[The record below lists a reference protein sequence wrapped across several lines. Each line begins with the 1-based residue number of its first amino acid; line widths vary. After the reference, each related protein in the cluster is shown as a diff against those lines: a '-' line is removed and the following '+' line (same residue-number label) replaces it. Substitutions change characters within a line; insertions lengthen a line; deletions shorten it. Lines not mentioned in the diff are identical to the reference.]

1 MALNYRELFDTV
13 LKEIAEKRRQLGDCM
28 FRAEQL
34 EDEITG
40 LEQTAAGL
48 AKTLRE
54 EYVAEDALGLTE
66 AVRRVFR
73 QNDNRGFT
81 ALEVRDELKNLGYDL
96 ADYGNHMASIHS
108 VMKRLEGRDIA
119 LAGNRGDGKPVYN
132 WIRKVSDA
140 LPPPTEVGRPNVA
153 VPPHLQLPSRR
164 IKKI

>member
-13 LKEIAEKRRQLGDCM
+13 VKEIAEKRRQLGDCLL
-28 FRAEQL
+28 RAEQL

-40 LEQTAAGL
+40 LQQTAAGL

-73 QNDNRGFT
+73 QNENRGFT
-81 ALEVRDELKNLGYDL
+81 ALEVRDELKNMGYNL

-108 VMKRLEGRDIA
+108 VINRIDSRDISR
-119 LAGNRGDGKPVYN
+119 AGNRGDGKPVFK
-132 WIRKVSDA
+132 WIRKVPDVSGA
-140 LPPPTEVGRPNVA
+140 PPPPTEVGKR
-153 VPPHLQLPSRR
+153 
-164 IKKI
+164 